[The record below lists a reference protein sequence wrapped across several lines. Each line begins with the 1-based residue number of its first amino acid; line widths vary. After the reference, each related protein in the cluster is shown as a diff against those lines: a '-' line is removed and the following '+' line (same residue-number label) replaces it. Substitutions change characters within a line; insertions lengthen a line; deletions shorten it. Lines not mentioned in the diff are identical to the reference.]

1 MEPTLFWHFCCWIR
15 ILAYDTFSLPDMP
28 RLSWKP
34 SVPCFSIMM
43 PFLMASFI
51 FYEAWLIS
59 NLILS
64 ISRKVDIIHQKR
76 HHNYLLIWAKIAQRY
91 LKKIRVFVVNYG
103 FNPEILTRLCKNGQK
118 HLPIFFKKKIYFS
131 LTKSYSY
138 QPDLCAITKSHKKP
152 RNICLQI

>member
-118 HLPIFFKKKIYFS
+118 HLPIFLKKNLFFTDKVLFLS
-131 LTKSYSY
+131 AWFMC
-138 QPDLCAITKSHKKP
+138 DHKKS
-152 RNICLQI
+152 QKT